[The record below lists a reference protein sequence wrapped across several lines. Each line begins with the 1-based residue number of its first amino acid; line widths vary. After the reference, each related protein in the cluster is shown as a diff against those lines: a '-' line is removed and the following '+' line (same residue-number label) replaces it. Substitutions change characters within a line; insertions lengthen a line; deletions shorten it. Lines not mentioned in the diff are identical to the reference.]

1 MTNSNES
8 PSLERWDIRHGA
20 DVEWSPWGANDDARM
35 KVLGEADGY
44 TVALIHADKGYRAVP
59 HEHAYAEF
67 FYLVEGTIR
76 NQGQTLTAGDAY
88 AAAAGSVHTDF
99 EVQSPSTYLSI
110 FRLG

>member
-1 MTNSNES
+1 MTSDHAPS
-8 PSLERWDIRHGA
+8 PDGWDICHRA
-20 DVEWSPWGANDDARM
+20 DVEWTPWGVNSDARA
-35 KVLGEADGY
+35 KILAEADGY
-44 TVALIHADKGYRAVP
+44 TVALIQADTGYKTAP

-67 FYLVEGTIR
+67 FHLIEGAVR
-76 NQGQTLTAGDAY
+76 NQGQLLEAGDAY

>member
-1 MTNSNES
+1 MTTNDAPPAEG
-8 PSLERWDIRHGA
+8 WDICHQA
-20 DVEWSPWGANDDARM
+20 DVEWTPWGANGDARA
-35 KVLGEADGY
+35 KILAQADGY
-44 TVALIHADKGYRAVP
+44 TVALIRADTGYKTPP

-67 FYLVEGTIR
+67 FHLIEGAIR
-76 NQGQTLTAGDAY
+76 NQGQALKSGDAY